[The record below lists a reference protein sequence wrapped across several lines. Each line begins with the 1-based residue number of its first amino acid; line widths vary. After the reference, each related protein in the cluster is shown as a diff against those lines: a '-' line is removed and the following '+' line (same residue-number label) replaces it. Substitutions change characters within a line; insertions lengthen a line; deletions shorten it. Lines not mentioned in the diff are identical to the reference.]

1 MDKQGA
7 AKTVALIV
15 AGGSG
20 LRAGGE
26 KPKQY
31 QAIAGEPVLRHTLR
45 AFLDHPGIHRVQ
57 VVIAKGHEDWYATS
71 VEGLDLPAPAEGGA
85 SRQES
90 VFNGLVA
97 LEPLQPELVLVHDAA
112 RPFASR
118 SLISHVIAYLD
129 RHPAVI
135 PALPVTDTLKRAHG
149 NIVRETVDRAGLWS
163 VQTPQGFRYHLIAEA
178 HRLARAATA
187 ANFTDDASIA
197 EWAGLEVA
205 LIPGDNDNRKITTA
219 ADLAEADAR
228 LAGSAFAGLNDIR
241 VGQGFDVHSFVP
253 GERVVL
259 CGVSIPHSH
268 ALSGHSDA
276 DAPMHALTDALLGTI
291 GEGDIGTHFPPSDPQ
306 WRGADSAIFLR
317 KAVELIAARGGRV
330 ANADI
335 TIVAEAPKIGPHVV
349 AMRERLGHLLGI
361 ASDRV
366 AVKATT
372 NEKLG
377 SIGRGEGLCAFAT
390 VTVRLPG

>member
-1 MDKQGA
+1 MQGA
-7 AKTVALIV
+7 VKTVALIV

-20 LRAGGE
+20 TRAGGE

-31 QAIAGEPVLRHTLR
+31 QAIAGEPVLRRTVR
-45 AFLDHPGIHRVQ
+45 AFFDHPGIDRVQ
-57 VVIAKGHEDWYATS
+57 VVIAQGHEDWYAGA
-71 VEGLDLPAPAEGGA
+71 VEGLALPAAVRGGT

-90 VFNGLVA
+90 VFNGLQA
-97 LEPLQPELVLVHDAA
+97 LGAVQPELVLIHDAA
-112 RPFASR
+112 RPFPSQ
-118 SLISHVIAYLD
+118 SLLSHVIAALD

-135 PALPVTDTLKRAHG
+135 PALPVTDTLKKAQG
-149 NIVRETVDRAGLWS
+149 NIVQETVDRAGLWG
-163 VQTPQGFRYHLIAEA
+163 VQTPQGFRYPLIAEA
-178 HRLARAATA
+178 HRLARAAAA

-205 LIPGDNDNRKITTA
+205 LIPGEHDNRKITTA

-228 LAGSAFAGLNDIR
+228 LSAGAFAGLGDIR

-317 KAVELIAARGGRV
+317 KAIDLVAARGGRI

-335 TIVAEAPKIGPHVV
+335 TIIAEAPRIGPHVV
-349 AMRERLGHLLGI
+349 AMRKRLGELLGI
-361 ASDRV
+361 PVDRV